1 MASLSRKPLAP
12 RSLPQKRPRSPDHHD
27 PLPTT
32 KRVRPAPRPTHDP
45 AKDRKNPDKEKV
57 KAQLK
62 AEFKDKYCRAFP
74 SWIFYFDSENTQ
86 AHPFEARIHQLG
98 ATIEDFFSKQV
109 THVITDR
116 PIPSSVEKEKEN
128 LSKSS
133 KTFLKSPIR
142 LKGRVGEETKSAPGF
157 DLVAKAISFGLKV
170 WSPTKL
176 ESVLARCIDQPPV
189 NKSILPCQQTAA
201 PHPQRAL
208 TRLLQSEKIHGS
220 TERDPTQKRH
230 DYRYFSRAT
239 HFVLV
244 EDLRQELATLI
255 AHEYPPPKR
264 DAGLKTPWP
273 TLHCHP
279 HSRGPFIVFDE
290 KEKKRWEKMQQI
302 GKGVKI
308 GHTDRGKRNDCD
320 ARIETMKNAV
330 HAKDSVKPGADLRR
344 SVSLNNLRRQMSH
357 KDPVVEDVGGFGDN
371 VDHVNASG
379 FLASGYMAASGNSVG
394 LTSTTGTTSTSGYFL
409 RNGPLPSAL
418 VGQIKKEVVTSRKF
432 PSANKLQPAS
442 LMGPPK
448 TVPHR
453 QPVLKKSKST
463 NTLKLPKR
471 EEGSKPG
478 YCESCRQKF
487 DDFKAHVS
495 GRKHRTFAM
504 EAANFAQLDCVLAR
518 VQRRTRREVEEEQ
531 RKRVLT
537 RRSRCAEGHRHI
549 IGINWHLSK

>member
-1 MASLSRKPLAP
+1 MA
-12 RSLPQKRPRSPDHHD
+12 
-27 PLPTT
+27 
-32 KRVRPAPRPTHDP
+32 
-45 AKDRKNPDKEKV
+45 
-57 KAQLK
+57 
-62 AEFKDKYCRAFP
+62 
-74 SWIFYFDSENTQ
+74 
-86 AHPFEARIHQLG
+86 
-98 ATIEDFFSKQV
+98 
-109 THVITDR
+109 
-116 PIPSSVEKEKEN
+116 
-128 LSKSS
+128 
-133 KTFLKSPIR
+133 
-142 LKGRVGEETKSAPGF
+142 EETKSAPGF
-157 DLVAKAISFGLKV
+157 DLVAKAISFGLKI

-201 PHPQRAL
+201 PRPQRAL

-230 DYRYFSRAT
+230 DYRYFSRAAY
-239 HFVLV
+239 FVLV

-255 AHEYPPPKR
+255 AHEYPPSKR
-264 DAGLKTPWP
+264 DGSLKTPWP

-290 KEKKRWEKMQQI
+290 KEKKRWEKMQQN
-302 GKGVKI
+302 GKSVKV

-320 ARIETMKNAV
+320 VRIETMKNAI
-330 HAKDSVKPGADLRR
+330 HAKSSGKPGADLRR
-344 SVSLNNLRRQMSH
+344 SVSLNNLRRQISH
-357 KDPVVEDVGGFGDN
+357 EKTAVVDISGFGDN

-379 FLASGYMAASGNSVG
+379 YLASGPLMGYMAASGNSVG

-432 PSANKLQPAS
+432 PSANKLQPAT

-448 TVPHR
+448 TVPDR

-463 NTLKLPKR
+463 NTFKLPRR

-487 DDFKAHVS
+487 DDFKLVRH
-495 GRKHRTFAM
+495 
-504 EAANFAQLDCVLAR
+504 
-518 VQRRTRREVEEEQ
+518 
-531 RKRVLT
+531 KRNTGLGLT
-537 RRSRCAEGHRHI
+537 RI
-549 IGINWHLSK
+549 IFSMLVDGSIAHLRRKLPTLPN

>member
-1 MASLSRKPLAP
+1 MP
-12 RSLPQKRPRSPDHHD
+12 
-27 PLPTT
+27 
-32 KRVRPAPRPTHDP
+32 
-45 AKDRKNPDKEKV
+45 
-57 KAQLK
+57 
-62 AEFKDKYCRAFP
+62 
-74 SWIFYFDSENTQ
+74 
-86 AHPFEARIHQLG
+86 
-98 ATIEDFFSKQV
+98 
-109 THVITDR
+109 
-116 PIPSSVEKEKEN
+116 
-128 LSKSS
+128 KSS
-133 KTFLKSPIR
+133 KTLLKSPIR
-142 LKGRVGEETKSAPGF
+142 LKGRCVELSLLSLSKPSDNLQRVAEETKSAPGF
-157 DLVAKAISFGLKV
+157 DLVAKALSFGLKI

-176 ESVLARCIDQPPV
+176 ESVLVRCIDQPPV

-201 PHPQRAL
+201 PRPQRAL

-230 DYRYFSRAT
+230 DYRYFTRAT

-255 AHEYPPPKR
+255 AHEYPPSKR
-264 DAGLKTPWP
+264 DGSLKTPWP

-279 HSRGPFIVFDE
+279 QSRGPFIVFDE

-302 GKGVKI
+302 GKGVKM

-320 ARIETMKNAV
+320 VRIEMVKNAV
-330 HAKDSVKPGADLRR
+330 HPKSSGKKPGADLRR

-357 KDPVVEDVGGFGDN
+357 KDTVVVDVGGFGDN
-371 VDHVNASG
+371 VDHLNASG
-379 FLASGYMAASGNSVG
+379 YLASGHMAASGNSVG

-432 PSANKLQPAS
+432 PSANKLQPVS

-448 TVPHR
+448 TVPDR

-463 NTLKLPKR
+463 NTFKLPRR

-487 DDFKAHVS
+487 DDFRLV
-495 GRKHRTFAM
+495 
-504 EAANFAQLDCVLAR
+504 
-518 VQRRTRREVEEEQ
+518 
-531 RKRVLT
+531 
-537 RRSRCAEGHRHI
+537 RHKMKYRA
-549 IGINWHLSK
+549 WV